1 METRM
6 TKSED
11 QRLEEVSERPSVP
24 PRADIFENENEY
36 LVVADVPGA
45 NADSLDISLDKEQ
58 LTMRARIEGTDE
70 GTPIATEYRPVDYY
84 RRFLVPKEIDRDQ
97 IAANLE
103 NGVLQLHLPK
113 SSEVKPRR
121 IEVKSG

>member
-6 TKSED
+6 TRPED
-11 QRLEEVSERPSVP
+11 QRLEEVSQRPSVP
-24 PRADIFENENEY
+24 PRADIFENQEEY

-45 NADSLDISLDKEQ
+45 NADTLDISLDKEQ
-58 LTMRARIEGTDE
+58 LTLQARIEAGDE
-70 GTPIATEYRPVDYY
+70 GTPIAKEYRPVDYY
-84 RRFLVPKEIDRDQ
+84 RRFLVPKEIDRDK

-103 NGVLQLHLPK
+103 HGVLHLHLPK